1 MADSAEPEIIF
12 SDLTQD
18 VLIDGHRFSV
28 EIYRTSISPGW
39 VLSVMNR
46 FGTLTISDNPP
57 YLADGLA
64 WRDFEK
70 HVEREGVRAFYS
82 PKERRKLRL

>member
-1 MADSAEPEIIF
+1 
-12 SDLTQD
+12 
-18 VLIDGHRFSV
+18 
-28 EIYRTSISPGW
+28 
-39 VLSVMNR
+39 MNA

-70 HVEREGVRAFYS
+70 RVETDGIRAFYS

>member
-28 EIYRTSISPGW
+28 EIYRTSIFPWLGA
-39 VLSVMNR
+39 VGHEQVR
-46 FGTLTISDNPP
+46 HPDDFG
-57 YLADGLA
+57 
-64 WRDFEK
+64 
-70 HVEREGVRAFYS
+70 
-82 PKERRKLRL
+82 